1 MFLSQVEIK
10 ELVDKGELAINP
22 FETDNLNQVSYNLTL
37 SEKVI
42 DPETGEAFELS
53 DFQLK
58 AGQFVLANTQEYI
71 VLPDN
76 IVGFVFSRSSLAR
89 LGILT
94 TLDAHLI
101 EPSFEGSLTLALKN
115 VSSKP
120 VLLRPGLAVVQVMFA
135 KQALGI
141 YPDKKPAKYE
151 GKQEVGFSKLC
162 REWQD
167 E

>member
-1 MFLSQVEIK
+1 MFLSQMEIK
-10 ELVDKGELAINP
+10 GLVDKGELAINP
-22 FETDNLNQVSYNLTL
+22 FEAEHLNQVSYNLSL

-76 IVGFVFSRSSLAR
+76 IIGFVFSRSSLAR

-120 VLLRPGLAVVQVMFA
+120 VLLRPGLAVVQIMFVKLA
-135 KQALGI
+135 TNSQS
-141 YPDKKPAKYE
+141 KKASKYE
-151 GKQEVGFSKLC
+151 GSRSVGFSKLC